1 MKKFFLI
8 LFLLC
13 GFAFGDIVEKKL
25 FTDYRST
32 QIKMENVAIS
42 NLILEYYTN
51 DLQRAEFIFLDSNG
65 NVEFKLK
72 CVTTKHFKELI
83 CKY

>member
-1 MKKFFLI
+1 MKK
-8 LFLLC
+8 LFLCAAILA
-13 GFAFGDIVEKKL
+13 GVASADIVEKKL
-25 FTDYRST
+25 FTDYKST

-42 NLILEYYTN
+42 KLILEYYTN
-51 DLQRAEFIFLDSNG
+51 DLQKAEFIFLDSNG

-72 CVTTKHFKELI
+72 CAESGHFKELI